1 MPMPAT
7 NTLLKISGSM
17 GQPLYAARGL
27 TQTLIPLEA
36 SSQIERSIN
45 GEVMDLSHPQ
55 FRKYDSEISCTDV
68 ETPAIDGV
76 WPGMEVEVECVAEL
90 SYLTS
95 GGSPER
101 EVVSG
106 SSRIEGDYTFYRPVL
121 QMVVVTYDIQL
132 EEYAADYSWIL
143 RLTEQ

>member
-1 MPMPAT
+1 MPIPAT
-7 NTLLKISGSM
+7 KTLLVISGAS
-17 GQPLYAARGL
+17 GIPLYSARGL
-27 TQTLIPLEA
+27 TQVLTPIEA

-68 ETPAIDGV
+68 ETPALDGV

-90 SYLTS
+90 SYPTS
-95 GGSPER
+95 GGSPQR

-106 SSRIEGDYTFYRPVL
+106 SSRVEGDFTFYRPVL
-121 QMVVVTYDIQL
+121 QMVVVSFDIQL
-132 EEYAADYSWIL
+132 EEYAADYQWTL